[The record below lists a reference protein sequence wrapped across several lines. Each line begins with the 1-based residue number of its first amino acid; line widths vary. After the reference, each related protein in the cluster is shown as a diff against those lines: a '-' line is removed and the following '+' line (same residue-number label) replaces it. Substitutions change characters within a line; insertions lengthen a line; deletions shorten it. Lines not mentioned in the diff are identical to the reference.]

1 MEITTYT
8 ENSNT
13 MVQEMSKKISPFL
26 NSIIEA
32 NNYDKLPYSLVIDIL
47 ELTPEDYVKNI
58 NKELSQVYFFGC
70 ADLTPK
76 ENFERIRQNDTIE
89 DYTYYVSDEDLM
101 GRCEIFYNLSKYLKQ
116 ECQKYNLPFID
127 TSYNRN
133 EKIEELVNK
142 IEKI

>member
-58 NKELSQVYFFGC
+58 NKELSQIYFFGC

>member
-8 ENSNT
+8 ENPNT

-47 ELTPEDYVKNI
+47 ELTPEDYIKNI

-101 GRCEIFYNLSKYLKQ
+101 GRCEIFYNLSTYLKQ